1 VRILDPLQIKMVV
14 MKTYCGC
21 LSVKSGSQGILGF
34 TLLIYVAMVILGAM
48 KLAQPTKDWESTM
61 GKIDES
67 PRNCNE
73 TADYKDTWWCQM
85 VQGIETVEFT
95 SAIVSLVWCCVNL
108 VITIIGI
115 YGATSDK
122 SCPLLPYIIFDFINW
137 LMMAVWIGMIA
148 LVLLIYNPNK
158 VDMTTSVA
166 MTAAA
171 ILFLVLLLYFWL
183 CVVSHYQSLRE
194 IESLAKDKVHIMQG
208 DMYPYD
214 SDMKGADDPHY
225 DDIPTDRTAL
235 TPPPAYSSP
244 DMTKDHM
251 EDDIPEIEDIK
262 MDDHIE

>member
-1 VRILDPLQIKMVV
+1 MVV
-14 MKTYCGC
+14 MKTFCGC
-21 LSVKSGSQGILGF
+21 LSVKGGSQAILGF
-34 TLLIYVAMVILGAM
+34 YLLLNVGLVILGAM
-48 KLAQPTKDWESTM
+48 KLAGEDWESTM

-73 TADYKDTWWCQM
+73 TADYKETWWCQM

-95 SAIVSLVWCCVNL
+95 TAIVSLVWCCVNL

-122 SCPLLPYIIFDFINW
+122 SCPMLPYLIFEFMNW
-137 LMMAVWIGMIA
+137 LIMAVWIGMIA
-148 LVLLIYNPNK
+148 MVLLIYNPSK
-158 VDMTTSVA
+158 VDMTTSIS

-171 ILFLVLLLYFWL
+171 IMFLVLLLYFWL

-208 DMYPYD
+208 DIYPYD
-214 SDMKGADDPHY
+214 SDMKGANDPHY
-225 DDIPTDRTAL
+225 DDYTDRTAL

-244 DMTKDHM
+244 DMTKEPL

-262 MDDHIE
+262 MDDNIE